1 METEKKPQK
10 ETEPDERDKDPH
22 KTLEK
27 NPVLTYLII
36 YRPEGVYVGLEQSL
50 ARRAKANDE
59 ELFFSLFYFFGDY
72 QPRLEGSKNCG
83 RKTVRQS

>member
-1 METEKKPQK
+1 METEKKNQK

-36 YRPEGVYVGLEQSL
+36 YRPEGVCVGLEQSL

-59 ELFFSLFYFFGDY
+59 ELFFFSLLF
-72 QPRLEGSKNCG
+72 LW
-83 RKTVRQS
+83 

>member
-1 METEKKPQK
+1 METEKKTQK

-36 YRPEGVYVGLEQSL
+36 YRPEGVCVGLEHSL

-59 ELFFSLFYFFGDY
+59 ELFFFSLLF
-72 QPRLEGSKNCG
+72 LW
-83 RKTVRQS
+83 